1 MISIFRLSY
10 LGGNLLLGYLS
21 LTCSVAAQPVA
32 ADGTLSTT
40 VTSPDNLNFTI
51 TNGNQPNSG
60 ANLFHSFS
68 QFSVPTGGSATFN
81 LVNTP
86 NITTIFSRVTG
97 GGISNI
103 DGLIQTTNN
112 NNPVSL
118 FLINP
123 SGIIF
128 GANARLNIGGSFVGT
143 TANSIKF
150 ADGVEFIASDTSNP
164 LLTVASPIG
173 LNMGSNSGN
182 ITVQGNGSNS
192 KLNGSSSVSNLTNLN
207 LSGLQVQSG
216 QTLALVGGNISL
228 EGGVISALGGRIE
241 LGSVTGGSVDI
252 DATSQ
257 GLTLAYPKATSF
269 GNIQMSQRALVASRG
284 TSLGS
289 IQMQGKQVSLSGGS
303 IAVVQNIG
311 SQKAGDITINA
322 TESLQVIGM
331 SPDFL
336 SSSGVVNETTAAGG
350 AGNIF
355 INTPQLMIDKGAIVM
370 DRTFSNAQGGNI
382 TVKAKEIGVGGIQS
396 GNPAVNPIFGV
407 LIAATFGAGQGGD
420 LSLSTDKLTIFG
432 GGNVGTRTF
441 SKGTG
446 GNVNVIADSV
456 MVSSLDALPNNSTII
471 SLLSAN
477 TFSSGHAGNLQL
489 DTRTLSIQDG
499 GLVSVSTVS
508 TGSAGSL
515 TINASE
521 SIDVSG
527 VKDSQNPSYIGAVA
541 RTFVLTNNP
550 TSQADAGNITI
561 NTPTL
566 MVRNGGTVIAE
577 NQVLG
582 DAGTLSINANTI
594 QLDNGRLSTSTK
606 VGEGGNINLQV
617 RDLLLLR
624 HGSLISAEAGGAG
637 NGGNISINSPVILG
651 IENSDIIA
659 NAIRGAGGNINIT
672 TQGLF
677 GLKFRPQL
685 TPENDITASSQF
697 GLSGTVNI
705 SNLAFTPTAG
715 LIQLPSNIDDPSQ
728 RIAQGCRTYGNSRFV
743 ATGRGG
749 LPEDP
754 SDRRSGNH
762 PWTDIRDPATF
773 RSPNALVSQSVKHE
787 KQSEIATPPIVE
799 ATGWQINAKG
809 EVDIY
814 AANHATRETT
824 VTDCTGFLA
833 IAPNLFKVKEVVP
846 NEF

>member
-1 MISIFRLSY
+1 MNFHQRLLLCGSS
-10 LGGNLLLGYLS
+10 LLLGGIFLPITVS
-21 LTCSVAAQPVA
+21 AQGVIS
-32 ADGTLSTT
+32 DGTLSTK
-40 VTSPDNLNFTI
+40 VTSPDNRNFTI
-51 TNGNQPNSG
+51 TNGNQPNNG

-68 QFSVPTGGSATFN
+68 QFSIPTSGSATFN

-86 NITTIFSRVTG
+86 NISTIFSRVTG
-97 GGISNI
+97 GSISNI

-112 NNPVSL
+112 SNPVSL
-118 FLINP
+118 FLLNP

-128 GANARLNIGGSFVGT
+128 GSNARLNIGGSFIAT
-143 TANSIKF
+143 TANSIIF
-150 ADGVEFIASDTSNP
+150 SDGVKFSASDRTSNP
-164 LLTVASPIG
+164 LLTIASPIG
-173 LNMGSNSGN
+173 LNMDSNSGN

-192 KLNGSSSVSNLTNLN
+192 RLNGTSSVSNLTNLN

-216 QTLALVGGNISL
+216 KTLALVGGNLSL
-228 EGGVISALGGRIE
+228 EGGVISALGGQIE
-241 LGSVTGGSVDI
+241 LGSITGGRVEI

-269 GNIQMSQRALVASRG
+269 GNIQMSQRALVAVRG
-284 TSLGS
+284 TSPSS

-303 IAVVQNIG
+303 IAVVQNLG
-311 SQKAGDITINA
+311 NQKAGDITLNA

-331 SPDFL
+331 TPDFR
-336 SSSGVVNETTAAGG
+336 SSSGVVNETSSTGG

-355 INTPQLMIDKGAIVM
+355 ITTPQLMIDKGAIVM
-370 DRTFSNAQGGNI
+370 DRAFGNAQGGNI
-382 TVKAKEIGVGGIQS
+382 TVKANEVGVGGIQP
-396 GNPAVNPIFGV
+396 GNPSTAPIFGV
-407 LIAATFGAGQGGD
+407 LIAATFGAGQGGN
-420 LSLSTDKLTIFG
+420 LSLSTDQLTIFG

-441 SKGTG
+441 GSGTG
-446 GNVNVIADSV
+446 GNVNVSADKV
-456 MVSSLDALPNNSTII
+456 MVSSLDTPPNNSTLI

-477 TFSSGHAGNLQL
+477 TFGLGNAGNLQL

-499 GLVSVSTVS
+499 GIVSVSTVS
-508 TGSAGSL
+508 TGSAGNL

-550 TSQADAGNITI
+550 NSLADSGNITI

-582 DAGTLSINANTI
+582 DAGTLAINANSI

-617 RDLLLLR
+617 GDLLLMR
-624 HGSLISAEAGGAG
+624 HGSFISAEAGGSG
-637 NGGNISINSPVILG
+637 NGGNISINSPVIVG
-651 IENSDIIA
+651 IDNSDIIA
-659 NAIRGAGGNINIT
+659 NALRGAGGNINIT

-685 TPENDITASSQF
+685 TDTSDITASSQF

-705 SNLAFTPTAG
+705 SNLTFTPIAG
-715 LIQLPSNIDDPSQ
+715 LIELPTDVIDPSQ
-728 RIAQGCRTYGNSRFV
+728 RIVQGCRAYGNSRFV

-749 LPEDP
+749 LPDDP
-754 SDRRSGNH
+754 SDRRNSTH
-762 PWTDIRDPATF
+762 PWTDLRDPSAFRNSAT
-773 RSPNALVSQSVKHE
+773 STTVSQSENSK
-787 KQSEIATPPIVE
+787 PPIVE
-799 ATGWQINAKG
+799 ATGWRINAKG
-809 EVDIY
+809 IVDIY
-814 AANHATRETT
+814 SANNAEIAKSATNCAGISTESLKI
-824 VTDCTGFLA
+824 GN
-833 IAPNLFKVKEVVP
+833 IQ
-846 NEF
+846 